1 MMLKTVKTALKLAAF
16 VSFVCCAASC
26 KQNLLSEPDLNKI
39 ARSSNGAEGAVVF
52 DAGQVDWR
60 TGDE

>member
-1 MMLKTVKTALKLAAF
+1 MMLKTVKTALKLAA
-16 VSFVCCAASC
+16 FVCCAASC

>member
-1 MMLKTVKTALKLAAF
+1 MMLKTVKTALKLAAI
-16 VSFVCCAASC
+16 VCCAASC

-39 ARSSNGAEGAVVF
+39 ARSSNGTGGAVVF
-52 DAGQVDWR
+52 DAGEVDWR